1 MSNDI
6 NADLARALGLSLDRL
21 RAFTLRIEA
30 QKPPVVVA
38 EYYPKDISA
47 AEFEMALT
55 RHELRPVEQTPTVT
69 LRRHPDGSEALIV
82 SGVTGPMADN
92 LNGTWTVTGRHDAPT
107 PPL

>member
-6 NADLARALGLSLDRL
+6 NNDLARALGLSLDRL

-47 AEFEMALT
+47 AEFEMAFT
-55 RHELRPVEQTPTVT
+55 RHELRMSSGAPTVT
-69 LRRHPDGSEALIV
+69 FRRHPDGGETLIV

-92 LNGTWTVTGRHDAPT
+92 LNGTWTVTGRHDTPT